1 MKFLVCYVLILIIVP
16 SSAVV
21 CRVSVCLFLAK
32 VRCPWRTC
40 MYVCNVCM
48 YVLSNMWLLYFS
60 SEQSAWV
67 GAHDDPRP
75 QPRPEFQP
83 LPSTGG
89 GLPALGRPGQRGHQE
104 GERIHGKNSP
114 ELWTLYFI
122 FCLLI
127 FKLFVLVCWCAAW
140 IGWSGIHGQKFQKQ
154 AKRYE
159 GLSVFDSYSPGGSG
173 NCDW

>member
-1 MKFLVCYVLILIIVP
+1 MNSWVVLKDQLQNNLSTWWTARKLQKSLKSSKEVTKDAIKFLVCYVLILIIVP
-16 SSAVV
+16 SSAVM
-21 CRVSVCLFLAK
+21 CRVPVCLFLAK

-83 LPSTGG
+83 LPSAGG

-104 GERIHGKNSP
+104 GERIYGKNSP
-114 ELWTLYFI
+114 EPYI
-122 FCLLI
+122 
-127 FKLFVLVCWCAAW
+127 
-140 IGWSGIHGQKFQKQ
+140 
-154 AKRYE
+154 
-159 GLSVFDSYSPGGSG
+159 SYSVCSSL
-173 NCDW
+173 NYLF